1 MALQLDMNKGVQ
13 KLRME
18 LSKRGG
24 LINLPQAEVVFDL
37 DVSGSYHDEHL
48 DGQTNN
54 LMARLVPWGMLLDPD
69 KKMQVFTFSDGA
81 HNAHLVGDVDATT
94 YEGYVK
100 RNVIGKV
107 PGYRGGTDYAHVLRK
122 NLELFGWIQPAEA
135 KGGGG
140 GMFGGLFGRKPAAAP
155 APGIKRRSLILFNTD
170 GDNSDKAATREL
182 FAQMEREQYG
192 VYVMFLAVSNQGG
205 GFPFLQEL
213 ADKYDNCGI
222 TVIRDVKKWVQLSD
236 EDIADQIITGELI
249 KWLKG

>member
-37 DVSGSYHDEHL
+37 DVSGSYDDEHRAGL
-48 DGQTNN
+48 TND

-69 KKMQVFTFSDGA
+69 KQMQVFTFSDGA
-81 HNAHLVGDVDATT
+81 SHAHLVGDVNATN
-94 YEGYVK
+94 YEGYVRK
-100 RNVIGKV
+100 NVIDKV
-107 PGYRGGTDYAHVLRK
+107 PGYGRGTDYAHVLRK

-135 KGGGG
+135 KSGGG
-140 GMFGGLFGRKPAAAP
+140 GMFGGLFGRKPAAP
-155 APGIKRRSLILFNTD
+155 APQGIKRRSLILFNTD
-170 GDNSDKAATREL
+170 GDNNDKSATRDL
-182 FAQMEREQYG
+182 FAQMEREKYG
-192 VYVMFLAVSNQGG
+192 VYVMFLAVSNQQG

-213 ADKYDNCGI
+213 ADKYNNCGI

-236 EDIADQIITGELI
+236 EEIADQIITSELI
-249 KWLKG
+249 QWLKG